1 MSMGTVGMPI
11 YILFITDYTVLF
23 EASFL
28 CFSLYVFFKY
38 SALLT
43 LFFFFSDRI
52 SARVTLEH
60 SRYLF
65 QMKVV
70 ASLEKSAPKGL
81 SLCMKEGK

>member
-1 MSMGTVGMPI
+1 MFFPVCVFQ
-11 YILFITDYTVLF
+11 ILCITD
-23 EASFL
+23 SF
-28 CFSLYVFFKY
+28 
-38 SALLT
+38 
-43 LFFFFSDRI
+43 FFFFSDRI